1 MKVFLVGPMG
11 TGKST
16 TGRNL
21 SEKLD
26 YDFYDTD
33 KLIEKAEGRKIKD
46 IFERDGED
54 YFRQKE
60 SKALSETKTLQKAV
74 IATGGGIVEREE
86 NRLFLENE
94 NKVIF
99 LDSSPER
106 QYERTKDSKKR
117 PLLND
122 GDGLEILK
130 QLYEKRINFYEAV
143 SKKKIYMDN
152 IEAKTFKKFSKYDLL
167 SFITLSPSK
176 KNMTISFTF
185 GNWALPYLK
194 LLKKIGIAK

>member
-11 TGKST
+11 TGKSA
-16 TGRNL
+16 TGKNL

-26 YDFYDTD
+26 YDFCDTD
-33 KLIEKAEGRKIKD
+33 KLIEKAERRKIKD
-46 IFERDGED
+46 IFEQNGED

-60 SKALSETKTLQKAV
+60 SKALNETKTLQNVV

-86 NRLFLENE
+86 NRLFLECE
-94 NKVIF
+94 DKVIF

-106 QYERTKDSKKR
+106 QYERTKNSKKR

-130 QLYEKRINFYEAV
+130 KLYEKRIDFYEAV
-143 SKKKIYMDN
+143 SKKKISMDN
-152 IEAKTFKKFSKYDLL
+152 LNKEEI
-167 SFITLSPSK
+167 
-176 KNMTISFTF
+176 
-185 GNWALPYLK
+185 
-194 LLKKIGIAK
+194 LKKIINFLDE

>member
-46 IFERDGED
+46 IFEQDGED

-60 SKALSETKTLQKAV
+60 SEALSETKTLRNVV
-74 IATGGGIVEREE
+74 IATGGGIVEKEE
-86 NRLFLENE
+86 NRLFLKNE
-94 NKVIF
+94 DKVIF
-99 LDSSPER
+99 LDSTPER

-122 GDGLEILK
+122 GDSLEILNK
-130 QLYEKRINFYEAV
+130 LYEKRFNFYEAV
-143 SKKKIYMDN
+143 SNIKISMDN
-152 IEAKTFKKFSKYDLL
+152 LNTEEI
-167 SFITLSPSK
+167 
-176 KNMTISFTF
+176 
-185 GNWALPYLK
+185 
-194 LLKKIGIAK
+194 LKKITKFLNK

>member
-1 MKVFLVGPMG
+1 MKVFLIGPMG

-21 SEKLD
+21 SKKLD

-33 KLIEKAEGRKIKD
+33 KLIEKAEGRSIKD

-60 SKALSETKTLQKAV
+60 SKALSETKTLQEAV
-74 IATGGGIVEREE
+74 IATGGGIIEREE
-86 NRLFLENE
+86 NRLFLEHE
-94 NKVIF
+94 DKVIF

-130 QLYEKRINFYEAV
+130 KLYEKRINLYEAV
-143 SKKKIYMDN
+143 SKKKIAMDN
-152 IEAKTFKKFSKYDLL
+152 MNAEEV
-167 SFITLSPSK
+167 
-176 KNMTISFTF
+176 
-185 GNWALPYLK
+185 LK
-194 LLKKIGIAK
+194 EIINFLDE

>member
-46 IFERDGED
+46 IFEQDGED

-60 SKALSETKTLQKAV
+60 SEALSETKTLRNVV
-74 IATGGGIVEREE
+74 IATGGGIVEKKE
-86 NRLFLENE
+86 NRLFLEKE
-94 NKVIF
+94 DKVIF

-106 QYERTKDSKKR
+106 QYERTKGSEKR
-117 PLLND
+117 PLLNH
-122 GDGLEILK
+122 GDNLEILK
-130 QLYEKRINFYEAV
+130 KLYEKRFNFYEAV
-143 SKKKIYMDN
+143 SKIKISMDN
-152 IEAKTFKKFSKYDLL
+152 LDKEEI
-167 SFITLSPSK
+167 
-176 KNMTISFTF
+176 
-185 GNWALPYLK
+185 
-194 LLKKIGIAK
+194 LKKIINFLDK

>member
-1 MKVFLVGPMG
+1 MKVFLIGPMG
-11 TGKST
+11 TGKTT

-33 KLIEKAEGRKIKD
+33 KLVEKAEGRKIKD
-46 IFERDGED
+46 IFEQNGED

-60 SKALSETKTLQKAV
+60 SKALSETKTLQNVV

-86 NRLFLENE
+86 NRLFLEHE
-94 NKVIF
+94 EKVIF
-99 LDSSPER
+99 LDSSTER

-117 PLLND
+117 PLLKD

-130 QLYEKRINFYEAV
+130 KLYEKRINFYKAI
-143 SKKKIYMDN
+143 SKKKISMDN
-152 IEAKTFKKFSKYDLL
+152 ASTEEI
-167 SFITLSPSK
+167 
-176 KNMTISFTF
+176 
-185 GNWALPYLK
+185 
-194 LLKKIGIAK
+194 LKKIINFIDE

>member
-11 TGKST
+11 TGKSS

-26 YDFYDTD
+26 FDFYDTD
-33 KLIEKAEGRKIKD
+33 KLIEKDEGRKIKD
-46 IFERDGED
+46 IFEQNGED

-60 SKALSETKTLQKAV
+60 SEALSETKTLKNVV
-74 IATGGGIVEREE
+74 IATGGGIVEKEE
-86 NRLFLENE
+86 NRLLLQNE

-106 QYERTKDSKKR
+106 QYERTKDSEKR

-122 GDGLEILK
+122 GNSLEILK
-130 QLYEKRINFYEAV
+130 KLYEKRLNFYEAV
-143 SKKKIYMDN
+143 SKKKISMDN
-152 IEAKTFKKFSKYDLL
+152 LNTEEI
-167 SFITLSPSK
+167 
-176 KNMTISFTF
+176 
-185 GNWALPYLK
+185 
-194 LLKKIGIAK
+194 LKKIINFLDK

>member
-16 TGRNL
+16 TGKNL
-21 SEKLD
+21 SGKLD

-46 IFERDGED
+46 IFEQDGED

-60 SKALSETKTLQKAV
+60 SEALNETKALQNAV

-86 NRLFLENE
+86 NRLILEKE
-94 NKVIF
+94 VKVIF

-122 GDGLEILK
+122 GDNLEILK
-130 QLYEKRINFYEAV
+130 KLYKKRFNFYEAV
-143 SKKKIYMDN
+143 SKKKISMDN
-152 IEAKTFKKFSKYDLL
+152 LNTEEI
-167 SFITLSPSK
+167 
-176 KNMTISFTF
+176 
-185 GNWALPYLK
+185 LK
-194 LLKKIGIAK
+194 EIINFLDK

>member
-16 TGRNL
+16 TGKNL
-21 SEKLD
+21 SGKLD

-33 KLIEKAEGRKIKD
+33 KLIEKVEGRKIKD
-46 IFERDGED
+46 IFEQDGED
-54 YFRQKE
+54 YFRKKE
-60 SKALSETKTLQKAV
+60 SEALNETKALQNAV

-86 NRLFLENE
+86 NRLILEKE
-94 NKVIF
+94 VKVIF

-122 GDGLEILK
+122 GNNLEILK
-130 QLYEKRINFYEAV
+130 KLYKKRFNFYEAV
-143 SKKKIYMDN
+143 SKKKISMDN
-152 IEAKTFKKFSKYDLL
+152 LNSEEI
-167 SFITLSPSK
+167 
-176 KNMTISFTF
+176 
-185 GNWALPYLK
+185 LK
-194 LLKKIGIAK
+194 EIINFLDK

>member
-26 YDFYDTD
+26 FDFYDTD
-33 KLIEKAEGRKIKD
+33 KLIEKTEGRKIKD
-46 IFERDGED
+46 IFEQDGED

-60 SKALSETKTLQKAV
+60 SEALSETKTLRNVV
-74 IATGGGIVEREE
+74 IATGGGIVEKEE
-86 NRLFLENE
+86 NRLLLKNE
-94 NKVIF
+94 DKVIF
-99 LDSSPER
+99 LDSTPER

-122 GDGLEILK
+122 GDSLEILK
-130 QLYEKRINFYEAV
+130 KLYEKRFNLYETV
-143 SKKKIYMDN
+143 SKIKISMDN
-152 IEAKTFKKFSKYDLL
+152 LNTEEI
-167 SFITLSPSK
+167 
-176 KNMTISFTF
+176 
-185 GNWALPYLK
+185 
-194 LLKKIGIAK
+194 LKKIIKFLNK

>member
-21 SEKLD
+21 SEKLGL
-26 YDFYDTD
+26 DFYDTD
-33 KLIEKAEGRKIKD
+33 KLIEKVEGRKIKD
-46 IFERDGED
+46 IFEQDGEV

-60 SKALSETKTLQKAV
+60 SETLRETKILKNVV
-74 IATGGGIVEREE
+74 IATGGGIVEKEE
-86 NRLFLENE
+86 NRLLLKRED
-94 NKVIF
+94 KVIF

-122 GDGLEILK
+122 GDSLEILK
-130 QLYEKRINFYEAV
+130 NLYEKRLNFYEAV
-143 SKKKIYMDN
+143 SKIKISMDN
-152 IEAKTFKKFSKYDLL
+152 LNTEEI
-167 SFITLSPSK
+167 
-176 KNMTISFTF
+176 
-185 GNWALPYLK
+185 
-194 LLKKIGIAK
+194 LKKIINFLNK

>member
-26 YDFYDTD
+26 FDFYDTD
-33 KLIEKAEGRKIKD
+33 KLIEKVEGRKIKN
-46 IFERDGED
+46 IFEQDGED

-60 SKALSETKTLQKAV
+60 SEALSETKILRNVV
-74 IATGGGIVEREE
+74 IATGGGIVEKEE
-86 NRLFLENE
+86 NRLFLKNE
-94 NKVIF
+94 DKVIF
-99 LDSSPER
+99 LDSTPER

-122 GDGLEILK
+122 GDSLEILK
-130 QLYEKRINFYEAV
+130 KLYEKRFNFYEAV
-143 SKKKIYMDN
+143 SKIKISMDN
-152 IEAKTFKKFSKYDLL
+152 LNTEEV
-167 SFITLSPSK
+167 
-176 KNMTISFTF
+176 
-185 GNWALPYLK
+185 
-194 LLKKIGIAK
+194 LKKIINFLDK

>member
-11 TGKST
+11 TGQSS

-26 YDFYDTD
+26 FDFYDTD
-33 KLIEKAEGRKIKD
+33 KLIEKDEGRKIKD
-46 IFERDGED
+46 IFEQNGED

-60 SKALSETKTLQKAV
+60 SEALSETKTLKNVV
-74 IATGGGIVEREE
+74 IATGGGIVEKEE
-86 NRLFLENE
+86 NRLLLQNE

-106 QYERTKDSKKR
+106 QYERTKDSEKR

-122 GDGLEILK
+122 GNSLEILK
-130 QLYEKRINFYEAV
+130 KLYEKRLNFYEAV
-143 SKKKIYMDN
+143 SKKKISMDN
-152 IEAKTFKKFSKYDLL
+152 LNTEEI
-167 SFITLSPSK
+167 
-176 KNMTISFTF
+176 
-185 GNWALPYLK
+185 
-194 LLKKIGIAK
+194 LKKIINFLDK

>member
-16 TGRNL
+16 TGKNL
-21 SEKLD
+21 SGKLD

-33 KLIEKAEGRKIKD
+33 KLIEKVEGRKIKD
-46 IFERDGED
+46 IFEQDGED

-60 SKALSETKTLQKAV
+60 SVALNETKTLQNAV

-86 NRLFLENE
+86 NRLILEKE
-94 NKVIF
+94 DKVIF

-106 QYERTKDSKKR
+106 QYDRTKDSKKR

-122 GDGLEILK
+122 GNNLEILK
-130 QLYEKRINFYEAV
+130 KLYKKRFNFYEAV
-143 SKKKIYMDN
+143 SKKKISMDN
-152 IEAKTFKKFSKYDLL
+152 LNSEEI
-167 SFITLSPSK
+167 
-176 KNMTISFTF
+176 
-185 GNWALPYLK
+185 LK
-194 LLKKIGIAK
+194 EIINFLNK

>member
-26 YDFYDTD
+26 YDFYDID
-33 KLIEKAEGRKIKD
+33 KLIEKEERRKIKD
-46 IFERDGED
+46 IFEQDGED

-60 SKALSETKTLQKAV
+60 SKALSETKTLQNVV

-94 NKVIF
+94 DKVIF

-106 QYERTKDSKKR
+106 QYERTKNSKKR

-122 GDGLEILK
+122 GDSLEILK
-130 QLYEKRINFYEAV
+130 KLYEERFNFYEAV
-143 SKKKIYMDN
+143 SKKKISMDN
-152 IEAKTFKKFSKYDLL
+152 SNIEEILR
-167 SFITLSPSK
+167 
-176 KNMTISFTF
+176 
-185 GNWALPYLK
+185 
-194 LLKKIGIAK
+194 KIINFLDK

>member
-26 YDFYDTD
+26 FDFYDTD
-33 KLIEKAEGRKIKD
+33 KLIEKVEGRKIKD
-46 IFERDGED
+46 IFEQDGED

-60 SKALSETKTLQKAV
+60 SEALSETKILRNVV
-74 IATGGGIVEREE
+74 IATGGGIVEKEE
-86 NRLFLENE
+86 NRLFLKNE
-94 NKVIF
+94 DKVIF
-99 LDSSPER
+99 LDSTPER

-122 GDGLEILK
+122 GDSLEILK
-130 QLYEKRINFYEAV
+130 KLYENRFNFYEAV
-143 SKKKIYMDN
+143 SKINISMDN
-152 IEAKTFKKFSKYDLL
+152 LNREEV
-167 SFITLSPSK
+167 
-176 KNMTISFTF
+176 
-185 GNWALPYLK
+185 
-194 LLKKIGIAK
+194 LKKIIKFLNK

>member
-26 YDFYDTD
+26 YDFYDID
-33 KLIEKAEGRKIKD
+33 KLIEKEERRKIKD
-46 IFERDGED
+46 IFEQDGED

-60 SKALSETKTLQKAV
+60 SKALSETKTLQNVV

-94 NKVIF
+94 DKVIF

-106 QYERTKDSKKR
+106 QYERTKNSKKR

-122 GDGLEILK
+122 GDSLKILK
-130 QLYEKRINFYEAV
+130 KLYEERFNFYEAV
-143 SKKKIYMDN
+143 SKKKISMDN
-152 IEAKTFKKFSKYDLL
+152 SNIEEILR
-167 SFITLSPSK
+167 
-176 KNMTISFTF
+176 
-185 GNWALPYLK
+185 
-194 LLKKIGIAK
+194 KIINFLDK

>member
-26 YDFYDTD
+26 YDFCDTD
-33 KLIEKAEGRKIKD
+33 KLIEKAERKKIKD
-46 IFERDGED
+46 IFEQYGED

-60 SKALSETKTLQKAV
+60 SKALDETKTLQNVV

-86 NRLFLENE
+86 NRLFLGHED
-94 NKVIF
+94 KVIF

-122 GDGLEILK
+122 GDGLKILK
-130 QLYEKRINFYEAV
+130 KLYEKRINFYEAV
-143 SKKKIYMDN
+143 SKKKISIDN
-152 IEAKTFKKFSKYDLL
+152 L
-167 SFITLSPSK
+167 STDEV
-176 KNMTISFTF
+176 
-185 GNWALPYLK
+185 
-194 LLKKIGIAK
+194 LKKIIDFLDE

>member
-21 SEKLD
+21 SKKLD

-33 KLIEKAEGRKIKD
+33 KLIEKAEGKKIKD
-46 IFERDGED
+46 IFEQDGED

-60 SKALSETKTLQKAV
+60 SKALNKTKTLQKAV

-86 NRLFLENE
+86 NRLFLEHE
-94 NKVIF
+94 DKVIF

-130 QLYEKRINFYEAV
+130 KLYEKRINLYEAV
-143 SKKKIYMDN
+143 SKKKITMDN
-152 IEAKTFKKFSKYDLL
+152 
-167 SFITLSPSK
+167 
-176 KNMTISFTF
+176 
-185 GNWALPYLK
+185 LK
-194 LLKKIGIAK
+194 AEEILKEIINFLDE

>member
-16 TGRNL
+16 TGKNL
-21 SEKLD
+21 SGKLD

-46 IFERDGED
+46 IFEQDGED

-60 SKALSETKTLQKAV
+60 SEALNETETLQNAV

-86 NRLFLENE
+86 NRLILEKE
-94 NKVIF
+94 DKVIF

-106 QYERTKDSKKR
+106 QYDRTKDSKKR

-122 GDGLEILK
+122 GNNLEILK
-130 QLYEKRINFYEAV
+130 KLYKKRFNFYEAV
-143 SKKKIYMDN
+143 SKKKISMDN
-152 IEAKTFKKFSKYDLL
+152 LNSEEI
-167 SFITLSPSK
+167 
-176 KNMTISFTF
+176 
-185 GNWALPYLK
+185 LK
-194 LLKKIGIAK
+194 EIINFLDK

>member
-26 YDFYDTD
+26 YDFYDID
-33 KLIEKAEGRKIKD
+33 KLIEKEERRKIID
-46 IFERDGED
+46 IFEQDGED

-60 SKALSETKTLQKAV
+60 SKALSETKTLQNVV

-94 NKVIF
+94 DKVIF

-106 QYERTKDSKKR
+106 QYERTKNSKKR

-122 GDGLEILK
+122 GDSLKILK
-130 QLYEKRINFYEAV
+130 KLYEERFNFYEAV
-143 SKKKIYMDN
+143 SKKKISMDN
-152 IEAKTFKKFSKYDLL
+152 SNIEEILR
-167 SFITLSPSK
+167 
-176 KNMTISFTF
+176 
-185 GNWALPYLK
+185 
-194 LLKKIGIAK
+194 KIINFLDK

>member
-16 TGRNL
+16 TGKNL
-21 SEKLD
+21 SGKLD

-46 IFERDGED
+46 IFEQDGED

-60 SKALSETKTLQKAV
+60 SEALNETKTLQNAV

-86 NRLFLENE
+86 NRLILEKE
-94 NKVIF
+94 DKVIF

-106 QYERTKDSKKR
+106 QYDRTKDSKKR

-122 GDGLEILK
+122 GNNLEILK
-130 QLYEKRINFYEAV
+130 KLYKKRFNFYEAV
-143 SKKKIYMDN
+143 SKKKISMDN
-152 IEAKTFKKFSKYDLL
+152 LNSEEI
-167 SFITLSPSK
+167 
-176 KNMTISFTF
+176 
-185 GNWALPYLK
+185 LK
-194 LLKKIGIAK
+194 EIINFLDK